1 MPPVSR
7 RAKKRSMP
15 ESNITP
21 TTSTEVTNELSNV
34 TANTTLLI
42 PLISV
47 QATEIVTNNE
57 MNFIFQQL

>member
-34 TANTTLLI
+34 TANTTLLT
-42 PLISV
+42 PLVSV

>member
-34 TANTTLLI
+34 TANTTLLT
-42 PLISV
+42 PLVSV

-57 MNFIFQQL
+57 MNFIFQQN